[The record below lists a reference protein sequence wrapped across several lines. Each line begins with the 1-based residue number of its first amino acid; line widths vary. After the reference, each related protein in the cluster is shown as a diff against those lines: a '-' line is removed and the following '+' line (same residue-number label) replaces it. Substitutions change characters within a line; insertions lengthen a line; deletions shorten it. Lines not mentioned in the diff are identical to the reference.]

1 VAGLTRNI
9 RRLPGSNRQL
19 QTGDLPVFTPLSMP
33 SPRKAL
39 FVLLL
44 SFLTLVGL
52 TGCGPSKQD
61 SSIPWSRPADWEG
74 RIPGMGR

>member
-1 VAGLTRNI
+1 M
-9 RRLPGSNRQL
+9 S
-19 QTGDLPVFTPLSMP
+19 

-39 FVLLL
+39 FVFLL
-44 SFLTLVGL
+44 SLVSLVGF
-52 TGCGPSKQD
+52 TGCGPRKQD

>member
-1 VAGLTRNI
+1 MRNI
-9 RRLPGSNRQL
+9 RDFAGSNRLL
-19 QTGDLPVFTPLSMP
+19 QTGNFPVFTPLSMP
-33 SPRKAL
+33 SPRKVL
-39 FVLLL
+39 FVFLL
-44 SFLTLVGL
+44 SLLALVGL